1 MKKIII
7 NFLINVLKWISILPI
22 MVLSLYITN
31 IIQGFSLKGQLDFL
45 PDSWVNNIIEF
56 TGNYTGTFIGIFLAL
71 YIAPKKIV
79 GIILINLFSLFS
91 LFHYYIDGDYKPTIL
106 ISSILGLISG
116 NIIAYSIIEKN
127 ISKIKNEKI
136 DFHNVD
142 EKIQNNQQLSIGDT
156 QTTEF
161 IGNQTDET
169 ILPEENE
176 EELATNITEEEQV
189 KINLERLNAY
199 IEAKKQREQEQQV
212 QVSPSE
218 EVENVQQK
226 EGKK

>member
-45 PDSWVNNIIEF
+45 PDSWVSNIIEF

-91 LFHYYIDGDYKPTIL
+91 LFHYYIDGDYKPIIL

-142 EKIQNNQQLSIGDT
+142 EKIQNNKQLSIGDT
-156 QTTEF
+156 QTPEITT
-161 IGNQTDET
+161 NQTDET
-169 ILPEENE
+169 AIS
-176 EELATNITEEEQV
+176 EEEQE
-189 KINLERLNAY
+189 KINLERLYAY

-226 EGKK
+226 ERKNKQP